1 MLAGYPP
8 EACDQHGTCG
18 IQYVVEADGSV
29 YPCDFY
35 MLDEHRLGNLNENR
49 VAQLDEARVQIK
61 FVERSFALD
70 PSCRECGTIS
80 CAVAAVSAAAKQ
92 CRGSAYTGI
101 CGANRTG
108 CFLMPAWKR
117 CRRWRQAF
125 PISENIE

>member
-35 MLDEHRLGNLNENR
+35 MLDAYRLGNLNENR

-70 PSCRECGTIS
+70 PSCRECRYYFLCRGGCQRCRKAVS
-80 CAVAAVSAAAKQ
+80 GQRVYRNMWCESYRMFFDASLKEMQEVAASVPV
-92 CRGSAYTGI
+92 I
-101 CGANRTG
+101 PNR
-108 CFLMPAWKR
+108 
-117 CRRWRQAF
+117 
-125 PISENIE
+125 

>member
-35 MLDEHRLGNLNENR
+35 MLDEYRLGNLNENR

-70 PSCRECGTIS
+70 PSCPGVPALSPVPWRLSALPQSSVG
-80 CAVAAVSAAAKQ
+80 AARIPEYVV
-92 CRGSAYTGI
+92 RI
-101 CGANRTG
+101 VPDV
-108 CFLMPAWKR
+108 F
-117 CRRWRQAF
+117 
-125 PISENIE
+125 

>member
-35 MLDEHRLGNLNENR
+35 MLDEYRLGNLNENR

-61 FVERSFALD
+61 LVNVPLRWIRPAGSA
-70 PSCRECGTIS
+70 GTIS